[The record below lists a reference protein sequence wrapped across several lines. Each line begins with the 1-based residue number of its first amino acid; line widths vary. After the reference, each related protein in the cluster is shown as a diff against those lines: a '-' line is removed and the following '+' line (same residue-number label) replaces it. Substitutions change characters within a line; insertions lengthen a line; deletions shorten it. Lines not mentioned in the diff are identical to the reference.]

1 MGTAK
6 SVEYISNYCKNN
18 SAKLD
23 EKYKLA
29 KLKIGKEKRVSFIK
43 QFRLLFKR
51 NTLHIIRNPLSS
63 IALIGLAF
71 YMAFLVSSLYYGV
84 GNKKI
89 DIVDSTQNA
98 VAIQNWIGLAF
109 FLSSNSFVSMSFA

>member
-1 MGTAK
+1 VGSTQ
-6 SVEYISNYCKNN
+6 SVEAISKYCKNN
-18 SAKLD
+18 SAKID

-29 KLKIGKEKRVSFIK
+29 KLKIGKETRVSFIK
-43 QFRLLFKR
+43 QFGLLFKR

-71 YMAFLVSSLYYGV
+71 FMAFLVSSLYYGV

-89 DIVDSTQNA
+89 DIVD
-98 VAIQNWIGLAF
+98 
-109 FLSSNSFVSMSFA
+109 

>member
-1 MGTAK
+1 VGSTK
-6 SVEYISNYCKNN
+6 SVEYISKYCKSN
-18 SAKLD
+18 SAKID

-29 KLKIGKEKRVSFIK
+29 KLKIGKETRVGFIK
-43 QFRLLFKR
+43 QFGLLFKR

-71 YMAFLVSSLYYGV
+71 FMAFLVSSLYYEV

-89 DIVDSTQNA
+89 GIVD
-98 VAIQNWIGLAF
+98 
-109 FLSSNSFVSMSFA
+109 